1 MLEFTHVSRKQ
12 VYTHTRQ
19 GMEKVFK
26 IFCLNLIWPFIQ
38 GHRTTHGG
46 QRKQKTKLDWGQII

>member
-26 IFCLNLIWPFIQ
+26 IFCLNLIWSFTQ
-38 GHRTTHGG
+38 GTTHGG